1 VDICVSNLD
10 FNTTRE
16 QLRAAFAAY
25 GAVTTVSIASDRFT
39 DQYRCLGFIQM
50 KNDGDGNRAIQV
62 LNGKLVGGRCLNV
75 GQQCPAP
82 RYGHARHIEDR
93 WWKRRV

>member
-1 VDICVSNLD
+1 MDISVSNLD

-16 QLRAAFAAY
+16 QLRSAFAVY
-25 GAVTTVSIASDRFT
+25 GAVTAVSIASDRFT
-39 DQYRCLGFIQM
+39 DQYRSLAFIQM
-50 KNDGDGNRAIQV
+50 KNDGDAKRAIQV
-62 LNGKLVGGRCLNV
+62 LNGRLVGGRCLNV
-75 GQQCPAP
+75 GQQYPTP